1 MYSNMTLMNRW
12 WTRWSVLIVMVGSVL
27 FLQQSKGTAAEGNA
41 PLFEQSGH
49 IHAQEVVIDSPQH
62 HAHTGVSNQDSV
74 GGRPYSLFMHH
85 TAGQFVFAIG
95 ILMAMD
101 RATQCRRPLLSY
113 AIGTTWM
120 LFGLF
125 IFIRANP
132 DGWPMGSG
140 FSDSWTMPTSV
151 EWLQHKLLSLIPLG
165 LAPYAFRGRHVMG
178 QNKVGAYVA
187 VGLAIIGAIG
197 LLGHQHLDHPGVDV
211 VNIQHRFFAGTCL
224 LIAFSLLQ
232 EARGQWVGNIKEF
245 IFPSLLIL
253 LSLQLVW
260 YTE

>member
-1 MYSNMTLMNRW
+1 MTRMDRW
-12 WTRWSVLIVMVGSVL
+12 WTRWSVLIVMAGSVL
-27 FLQQSKGTAAEGNA
+27 VLQQWEGTAAERTA
-41 PLFEQSGH
+41 PPVEEAGH
-49 IHAQEVVIDSPQH
+49 SYAQEISTDSPQH
-62 HAHTGVSNQDSV
+62 HVHGAVSSQNGV
-74 GGRPYSLFMHH
+74 GGHPYSLFMHH
-85 TAGQFVFAIG
+85 TAGHFVFAIG
-95 ILMAMD
+95 ILLAMD
-101 RATQCRRPLLSY
+101 RATHSQRPFLRY

-140 FSDSWTMPTSV
+140 FWDSWTMPTSV

-165 LAPYAFRGRHVMG
+165 LALYAFRSRHVMG
-178 QNKVGAYVA
+178 QDKRGAYVA
-187 VGLAIIGAIG
+187 VGLAIIGAGG
-197 LLGHQHLDHPGVDV
+197 LLGHQHLDHPDLDG

-232 EARGQWVGNIKEF
+232 EARGRWVGNNKGF
-245 IFPSLLIL
+245 IFPTLLIL